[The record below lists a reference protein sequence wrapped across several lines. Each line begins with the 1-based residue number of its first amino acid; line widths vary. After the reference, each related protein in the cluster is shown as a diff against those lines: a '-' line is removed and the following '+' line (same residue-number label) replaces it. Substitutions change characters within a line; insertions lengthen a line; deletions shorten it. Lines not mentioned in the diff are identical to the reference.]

1 MAVHMLWEHVARVRF
16 SAPRLV
22 MEIKLQPIGF
32 SKNQERQHFGGWGEV
47 ITDLILDEEYAGAL
61 KGLEEYSHLIIVYWM
76 HEVKTCD
83 IRHVPQ
89 GKVGEVPEVGIF
101 ACRCP
106 QRPNPIGVS
115 AVKLVGISGNV
126 VKVKGLDVVDKTPIL
141 DLKPYTP
148 QYDSVESAIVPDW
161 VNKLDY

>member
-1 MAVHMLWEHVARVRF
+1 
-16 SAPRLV
+16 
-22 MEIKLQPIGF
+22 MEIKLKPIGF
-32 SKNQERQHFGGWGEV
+32 ARNQEKDHFGGWDTTVTNLV
-47 ITDLILDEEYAGAL
+47 IDKEYEDAL
-61 KGLEEYSHLIIVYWM
+61 KGLKDYSHLIVLYWM
-76 HEVKTCD
+76 HDIKTCD

-115 AVKLVGISGNV
+115 TVEILGIKDNIV
-126 VKVKGLDVVDKTPIL
+126 TVKGLDVIKETPIL
-141 DLKPYTP
+141 DIKPYTP
-148 QYDSVESAIVPDW
+148 QYDSVSDAKVPDW